1 MGDAPAGVRTCAGC
15 RERDV
20 KVRMIRLVHAPDGVV
35 RVDRKGSAP
44 GRGAYV
50 HGRVECLAALGGG
63 GLARA
68 LRTGL
73 GPEEL
78 GRLTSEIEREM
89 EAS

>member
-1 MGDAPAGVRTCAGC
+1 
-15 RERDV
+15 
-20 KVRMIRLVHAPDGVV
+20 MIRLVRAPDGVV
-35 RVDRKGSAP
+35 RVDGNGSAP

-50 HGRVECLAALGGG
+50 HRRVDCLAALGRG

>member
-1 MGDAPAGVRTCAGC
+1 MGGAPARTCAGC
-15 RERDV
+15 RERDA
-20 KVRMIRLVHAPDGVV
+20 KARLLRLVRTPGGVV
-35 RVDRKGSAP
+35 RVDGGGSSP

-50 HGRVECLAALGGG
+50 HRRADCVAALGRG
-63 GLARA
+63 GLVRA

-73 GPEEL
+73 TREEL

>member
-1 MGDAPAGVRTCAGC
+1 MGERSAPVRTCAGC
-15 RERDV
+15 RARDA
-20 KVRMIRLVHAPDGVV
+20 KARLLRLVRAPDGVV
-35 RVDRKGSAP
+35 RVDANGSSP

-50 HGRVECLAALGGG
+50 HRRADCVAALGGG

-73 GPEEL
+73 GPGEL
-78 GRLTSEIEREM
+78 GRLASEIEREM

>member
-1 MGDAPAGVRTCAGC
+1 
-15 RERDV
+15 
-20 KVRMIRLVHAPDGVV
+20 MIRLVRAPDGVG
-35 RVDRKGSAP
+35 RVDGNGSAP

-50 HGRVECLAALGGG
+50 HRRADCLAMGRG